1 MSEFTVGQRF
11 TATVTLTDT
20 SGAVVDPGT
29 FRFDLKPPSGSGVSD
44 SNYVYNGS
52 SWTNSESTI
61 GDPSKVSAGV
71 YRLEVTLPSANTASG
86 EWRIWWLTTENG
98 SGDGVDSGTKT
109 IRVRP
114 R

>member
-1 MSEFTVGQRF
+1 M
-11 TATVTLTDT
+11 A
-20 SGAVVDPGT
+20 
-29 FRFDLKPPSGSGVSD
+29 
-44 SNYVYNGS
+44 
-52 SWTNSESTI
+52 I
-61 GDPSKVSAGV
+61 
-71 YRLEVTLPSANTASG
+71 